1 LIVIDAVSSLVH
13 GSNGLSWRFILSGAV
28 AAVLLLFSLFLWSKD
43 PTLYELFL
51 IVPCVAVLIFI
62 LLLLL
67 SIPRSRRASTKLLL
81 ATAAFIFTGIIG
93 SRFEATL
100 RPALRWALFSRK
112 LELQV
117 LSQTAQPSGTFKHV
131 EWDGWG
137 GAPVGDWTA
146 YVVFDPADSLKGVA
160 GRLHA
165 GVVRGIPCD
174 VLRIQRLGPRWY
186 SVTLEV
192 NEWWDRCRNE

>member
-1 LIVIDAVSSLVH
+1 M
-13 GSNGLSWRFILSGAV
+13 NWRFILIGT
-28 AAVLLLFSLFLWSKD
+28 AAAILLLFSLFLFSND

-51 IVPCVAVLIFI
+51 IVPCVALLIFI

-67 SIPRSRRASTKLLL
+67 AIPRTRRSSAKLLL
-81 ATAAFIFTGIIG
+81 ATAAFIVTGIIG

-100 RPALRWALFSRK
+100 RPAVRWAFFSRK
-112 LELQV
+112 LKLQV
-117 LSQTAQPSGTFKHV
+117 LSQTGQPSGTFKHV

-146 YVVFDPADSLKGVA
+146 YVVFDPADSLKTVTS
-160 GRLHA
+160 RWHP

-174 VLRIQRLGPRWY
+174 VLRVERLEPRWY

-192 NEWWDRCRNE
+192 NEWWDQCRNE

>member
-1 LIVIDAVSSLVH
+1 
-13 GSNGLSWRFILSGAV
+13 V
-28 AAVLLLFSLFLWSKD
+28 ASILLLFSLFLFSND

-67 SIPRSRRASTKLLL
+67 AIPRTRRASTKLLL
-81 ATAAFIFTGIIG
+81 ATVAFIATGIIG
-93 SRFEATL
+93 SRFEETL
-100 RPALRWALFSRK
+100 RPAIRWAFFSQKFK
-112 LELQV
+112 LHV
-117 LSQTAQPSGTFKHV
+117 LSQTAQPSSTFKHV

-146 YVVFDPADSLKGVA
+146 YVVFDPADSLRTVT
-160 GRLHA
+160 GRPHP
-165 GVVRGIPCD
+165 GEVRGIPCR
-174 VLRIQRLGPRWY
+174 VLRVQKLEPRWY

-192 NEWWDRCRNE
+192 NEWWDQCGNE

>member
-1 LIVIDAVSSLVH
+1 M
-13 GSNGLSWRFILSGAV
+13 GAI
-28 AAVLLLFSLFLWSKD
+28 LLLLSLFLFSKD

-51 IVPCVAVLIFI
+51 IVPCVAVLILI

-67 SIPRSRRASTKLLL
+67 AVPRSRRTSTKLLL
-81 ATAAFIFTGIIG
+81 ATAAFIATGIIG
-93 SRFEATL
+93 SRFETTL
-100 RPALRWALFSRK
+100 RPAIRWEFLSRK
-112 LELQV
+112 LKLQV
-117 LSQTAQPSGTFKHV
+117 LSQTAQSSGTFKHL

-146 YVVFDPADSLKGVA
+146 YVVFDPADSLKKVA
-160 GRLHA
+160 GRLHP

-174 VLRIQRLGPRWY
+174 VLRIQRLEPEWY

-192 NEWWDRCRNE
+192 NEWWDQCRNE